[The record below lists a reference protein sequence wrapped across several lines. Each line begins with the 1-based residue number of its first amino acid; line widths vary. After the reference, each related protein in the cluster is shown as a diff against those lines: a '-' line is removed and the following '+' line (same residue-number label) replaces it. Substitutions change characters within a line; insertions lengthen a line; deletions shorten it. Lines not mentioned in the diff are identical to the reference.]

1 MADIARYP
9 LLRHLRGTAT
19 THVQHVQNGKPR
31 HTGSGQSFWFRPL
44 SAVLSEVPIDDR
56 ELPLLFHAR
65 TVDFQDVSV
74 QATLTYRL
82 TDPITAATRIDFSI
96 DPDTG
101 RWRAMPLEQVAS
113 LLTETAQ
120 QHALDLLVR
129 TTLTTALTDGVT
141 AVRDAIEA
149 GLAGDPRL
157 AETGIALIG
166 VRVVAIRPEPEVE
179 RALQTPTRERV
190 QQDADRA
197 TYERRAVAVERERA
211 ISENELQN
219 QIELAKREEQLVAQ
233 RGANARREA
242 EEAAAASQINV
253 AAEAA
258 RTQRMAEAHAA
269 GIRAKGEAQAAAET
283 AKLAAY
289 RDLPQATLLGLA
301 ARELAGNLPQ
311 INSLVL
317 TPDLI
322 APVLARLGGSQSSGS
337 PSGAEQ

>member
-120 QHALDLLVR
+120 QHALDLLAR
-129 TTLTTALTDGVT
+129 TTLTTALTNGVAT
-141 AVRDAIEA
+141 IRDAVAEGMA
-149 GLAGDPRL
+149 ADPRL
-157 AETGIALIG
+157 VEIGIALIG

-179 RALQTPTRERV
+179 RALQTPTREQV

-233 RGANARREA
+233 RGVNTRREA
-242 EEAAAASQINV
+242 EEAAAATQINV
-253 AAEAA
+253 EAEAA
-258 RTQRMAEAHAA
+258 RTERMAEAHAA
-269 GIRAKGEAQAAAET
+269 ATRVQGAARAAAEA
-283 AKLAAY
+283 AKLDAY
-289 RDLPQATLLGLA
+289 RDVPLATLLALA
-301 ARELAGNLPQ
+301 AQELATNLPQ

-322 APVLARLGGSQSSGS
+322 APVLARLGSSQ
-337 PSGAEQ
+337 

>member
-9 LLRHLRGTAT
+9 LVRHLRGTT
-19 THVQHVQNGKPR
+19 TAHIQHVRAGQTR
-31 HTGSGQSFWFRPL
+31 HAGTGQSFWFRPL
-44 SAVLSEVPIDDR
+44 SAVLSEVPVDDR
-56 ELPLLFHAR
+56 ELPMLFHAR
-65 TVDFQDVSV
+65 TVDFQDVTV

-82 TDPITAATRIDFSI
+82 VDPAVAAVRIDFSI

-120 QHALDLLVR
+120 QHALDLLAR
-129 TTLTTALTDGVT
+129 TALAPALTDGVT
-141 AVRDAIEA
+141 AVRHAIES
-149 GLAGDPRL
+149 GLADDARL

-179 RALQTPTRERV
+179 RALQTPTREQV

-211 ISENELQN
+211 ISENELQS
-219 QIELAKREEQLVAQ
+219 QIELARQEEQLVTQ

-242 EEAAAASQINV
+242 EEAAAATQINV
-253 AAEAA
+253 EAEAA
-258 RTQRMAEAHAA
+258 RTERMAEAHAA
-269 GIRAKGEAQAAAET
+269 ATRVQGAARAAAEA
-283 AKLAAY
+283 AKLDAY
-289 RDLPQATLLGLA
+289 RDVPSTILMALA
-301 ARELAGNLPQ
+301 AQELATNLPQ

-322 APVLARLGGSQSSGS
+322 APVLARLAGGVQ
-337 PSGAEQ
+337 